1 MLSRVSRRVMA
12 TRHPNHREKYVALGD
27 QDLAG
32 FRSDLLRRR
41 CAAENP
47 LYPAALHKC
56 RLWETW
62 RALLW
67 APGAVSPSSR
77 HQRSSCKRARS
88 GMARGRGQPR
98 SHSAEKRLLI
108 SHGRNTMA
116 VREQSR
122 STGATGSA
130 AELAGFMPP

>member
-1 MLSRVSRRVMA
+1 MPWPKSRSGASCQRCGYGDVTG

-67 APGAVSPSSR
+67 ARSIENVVEPG
-77 HQRSSCKRARS
+77 
-88 GMARGRGQPR
+88 GRGLAFVAAP
-98 SHSAEKRLLI
+98 EELL
-108 SHGRNTMA
+108 
-116 VREQSR
+116 
-122 STGATGSA
+122 
-130 AELAGFMPP
+130 

>member
-67 APGAVSPSSR
+67 APARSRLRRGTRGAPVRERGPAWPVVAVSR
-77 HQRSSCKRARS
+77 DRI
-88 GMARGRGQPR
+88 PR
-98 SHSAEKRLLI
+98 KKDC
-108 SHGRNTMA
+108 
-116 VREQSR
+116 
-122 STGATGSA
+122 
-130 AELAGFMPP
+130 

>member
-47 LYPAALHKC
+47 LYPFALHKC

-67 APGAVSPSSR
+67 ARSIENVVEPG
-77 HQRSSCKRARS
+77 
-88 GMARGRGQPR
+88 GRGLAFVAAP
-98 SHSAEKRLLI
+98 EELL
-108 SHGRNTMA
+108 
-116 VREQSR
+116 
-122 STGATGSA
+122 
-130 AELAGFMPP
+130 